1 MNKGDKV
8 YFARIIPNVGLY
20 EVLDLKIR
28 MVESDWF
35 SATEKRTNK
44 AYIFSNKNINNKVF
58 MKREDA
64 LKIVKEAE
72 KHKKI
77 ISDERYYE
85 EY

>member
-1 MNKGDKV
+1 MTKGDKV
-8 YFARIIPNVGLY
+8 YYARIIPNVGIY
-20 EVLDLKIR
+20 EVYDLKVR
-28 MVESDWF
+28 MVDADWF
-35 SATEKRTNK
+35 SATEKRTHK
-44 AYIFSNKNINNKVF
+44 AFIFSNKDINNKVF